1 VSALPEPAKP
11 DLVSCKWK
19 GALHNAELPAPKPR
33 KWFDFQRSFLYSSDL
48 KPAWMME
55 MENFSPPSSISRSGS
70 KSYSILRS
78 RYHWPFVA
86 IGHIWGRFNYC
97 TYIIYIYV
105 YTWRFPKMVI
115 PLNHPCWSSGWWKDR
130 QGSTGL
136 EPGNDKRL
144 VVFID
149 APWHTCFQHIWNAKP
164 GQAPIFFLE
173 WGGKC
178 GKYFPIGFLPKW
190 GILQN

>member
-1 VSALPEPAKP
+1 MQNYQPRSPE
-11 DLVSCKWK
+11 S
-19 GALHNAELPAPKPR
+19 G
-33 KWFDFQRSFLYSSDL
+33 
-48 KPAWMME
+48 
-55 MENFSPPSSISRSGS
+55 SISRGV
-70 KSYSILRS
+70 SYTVRTWNLLGWWRWRISAHLRPSVGVVRKVIRSLDQDIIGPLWLLAIFGADSIT
-78 RYHWPFVA
+78 V
-86 IGHIWGRFNYC
+86 HISY
-97 TYIIYIYV
+97 IYIYV